1 MQTCVPLNRSLCVSV
16 SCSVALILE
25 HGNSCY
31 LLRCVLACT
40 HPAMMRGNGQGR
52 GRTEGRRGV
61 RWECER
67 ICLPSERGAQSR
79 LLLMQGDSKCKWMN
93 TNDCRDEEERLRGR
107 EGRTGRSG

>member
-1 MQTCVPLNRSLCVSV
+1 MQTCVPLNGSLCVSV

-25 HGNSCY
+25 HGHSCS
-31 LLRCVLACT
+31 LLRYALACT

-61 RWECER
+61 RQECE
-67 ICLPSERGAQSR
+67 SERGAQSR
-79 LLLMQGDSKCKWMN
+79 LLLTQGDSKCKWMN
-93 TNDCRDEEERLRGR
+93 TNDRRDEKERLRGG